1 MKYEEF
7 MVRNICDG
15 GLTECEK
22 MRLSLTAKEA
32 DLVKDAIN
40 FYLLASYKPLSKEER
55 SSLDDILVALFTA
68 ALRYVEE

>member
-7 MVRNICDG
+7 MTKMICDG
-15 GLTECEK
+15 GLLECEK
-22 MRLSLTAKEA
+22 MRLNLTAREA

-55 SSLDDILVALFTA
+55 SSLDDTLVALFTA